1 MGYTL
6 GEAAL
11 VVGKS
16 KATISKALNSG
27 KLSYVSKSKSGY
39 DIEPSELFRVYPK
52 RLDINVTERLETP
65 IVNSEANELKALL
78 KGKDELLDERLKRI
92 EQLEKELARAQN
104 QSDMF
109 IRQITDQST
118 KSKKRFWQR

>member
-11 VVGKS
+11 AVGKS
-16 KATISKALNSG
+16 KATISKALKTG
-27 KLSYVSKSKSGY
+27 KLSFLSKTKSGY
-39 DIEPSELFRVYPK
+39 DIDPSELFRVYPK
-52 RLDINVTERLETP
+52 RSATNNNEQYETP
-65 IVNSEANELKALL
+65 LVNSEISELKAIL

-92 EQLEKELARAQN
+92 EQLEKDLTRSQD

-109 IRQITDQST
+109 LRQITDQST